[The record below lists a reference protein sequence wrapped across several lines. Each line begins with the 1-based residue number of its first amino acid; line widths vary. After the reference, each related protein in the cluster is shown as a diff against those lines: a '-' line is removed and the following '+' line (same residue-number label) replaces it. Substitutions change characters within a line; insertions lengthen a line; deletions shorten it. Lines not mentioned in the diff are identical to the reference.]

1 MIVTEK
7 TTPYEKVETWL
18 NAYADWKARLAYARI
33 ELNNIPGLTKA
44 LNIVAIH
51 GHGKRN
57 DTLFQTVIHRLE
69 ITEHEIPLLESRIG
83 LIDFA
88 LSALSPEESLFVKFR
103 YQEKLSI
110 SVAMDRLG
118 LSRRSF
124 FYHRKRILDKI
135 YRKIKSRMALL
146 DFAPFDED

>member
-1 MIVTEK
+1 MIVTK
-7 TTPYEKVETWL
+7 KDTPYDKVEAWL
-18 NAYADWKARLAYARI
+18 YAYADWEAQLAYART

-51 GHGKRN
+51 GYGLRN
-57 DTLFQTVIHRLE
+57 EALLQTVIRRLE

-88 LSALSPEESLFVKFR
+88 LSALTPEESLFVQLR
-103 YQEKLSI
+103 YQNKLVLS
-110 SVAMDRLG
+110 SAMERLG
-118 LSRRSF
+118 LSRRAF

-146 DFAPFDED
+146 DYAPFEEE